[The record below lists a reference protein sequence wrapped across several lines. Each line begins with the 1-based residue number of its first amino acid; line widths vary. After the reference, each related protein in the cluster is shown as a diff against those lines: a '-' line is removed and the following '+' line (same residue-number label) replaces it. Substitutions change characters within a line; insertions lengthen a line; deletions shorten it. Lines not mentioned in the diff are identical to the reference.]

1 MRMAGLAVA
10 TVALGG
16 CLPGG
21 AAPMI
26 EEPTASLARV
36 VVREAG
42 ATGATLDLVLRVH
55 NPNGFELRGGWI
67 RFDLALEDQ
76 PVGSVDA
83 SQPFRLPA
91 RAAADLV
98 LPLRVRWADLAPAVR
113 ALPQGGRVDYRVTGR
128 IGVEAGGT
136 RLSVPFERGGTVPV
150 LGAGS

>member
-1 MRMAGLAVA
+1 MRLAGVAATAV
-10 TVALGG
+10 LGG
-16 CLPGG
+16 CLPFGSV
-21 AAPMI
+21 PVV
-26 EEPTASLARV
+26 EEPTAALERV

-42 ATGATLDLVLRVH
+42 VTGATFDLVLRVR
-55 NPNGFELRGGWI
+55 NPNGFDLRGGWI
-67 RFDLALEDQ
+67 RFDLELADH

-83 SQPFRLPA
+83 TQPFRLPA

-98 LPLRVRWADLAPAVR
+98 LPLRVRWADLAPALR
-113 ALPQGGRVDYRVTGR
+113 ALPQDGRVDYRVTGR